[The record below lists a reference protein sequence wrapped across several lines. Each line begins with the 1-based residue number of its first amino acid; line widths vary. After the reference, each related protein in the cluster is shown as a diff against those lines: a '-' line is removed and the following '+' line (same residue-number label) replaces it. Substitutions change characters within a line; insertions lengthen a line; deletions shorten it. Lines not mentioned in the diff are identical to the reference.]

1 MVVIREPQ
9 NFYFNFD
16 WPKKVDENL
25 KHEMKFI
32 IKSNGVLA
40 ENRIKK
46 EIEQLLSRCKHEY
59 NINKHHINLFLTC
72 QKI

>member
-32 IKSNGVLA
+32 IKRM
-40 ENRIKK
+40 E
-46 EIEQLLSRCKHEY
+46 
-59 NINKHHINLFLTC
+59 F
-72 QKI
+72 